1 MTVRKAA
8 LDCLEKLQHPNC
20 RISPLVRQVSQQLQP
35 VDLKLFHELVYGT
48 IRWQGQLD
56 WVLSNFVPQRFRL
69 QKRVQNILRLGAY
82 QLLHLDRIPVH
93 AAIYETVELAKP
105 KVKTARFINAV
116 LRNVS
121 RQGDELSFP
130 DPVEDPLNGI
140 SISLSYPKWLIKRWI
155 SDHDSGWTTGFC
167 RASNL
172 VAPLTARVNTLKIS
186 RQDLIEQLAAEG
198 VNAQP
203 TTISPEGIQLTG
215 VSDLA
220 RLYTHEEGFF
230 QVQDEAAQMVSHL
243 ALPEQTCQLQSVV
256 DLCAAP
262 GGKTTHLA
270 QLMGNKGRV
279 IAMDVSKEKIK
290 LIEQNCQRLG
300 VQNVETV
307 VGSAL
312 DSEIDFLSSADV
324 VLVDVPC
331 SGFGTLRRH
340 PDIRWK
346 KKPNQISE
354 LANLQLQI
362 LCNVACQIQRG
373 GIIVYSTCTI
383 EVEENQ
389 KVITQFQHQYPNFI
403 VDPAGAILPS
413 AEQNTFTVE
422 GYWQTFPHLHHMD
435 GSFAARLI
443 KT

>member
-1 MTVRKAA
+1 
-8 LDCLEKLQHPNC
+8 
-20 RISPLVRQVSQQLQP
+20 
-35 VDLKLFHELVYGT
+35 
-48 IRWQGQLD
+48 
-56 WVLSNFVPQRFRL
+56 
-69 QKRVQNILRLGAY
+69 
-82 QLLHLDRIPVH
+82 
-93 AAIYETVELAKP
+93 
-105 KVKTARFINAV
+105 
-116 LRNVS
+116 
-121 RQGDELSFP
+121 
-130 DPVEDPLNGI
+130 
-140 SISLSYPKWLIKRWI
+140 
-155 SDHDSGWTTGFC
+155 
-167 RASNL
+167 
-172 VAPLTARVNTLKIS
+172 
-186 RQDLIEQLAAEG
+186 
-198 VNAQP
+198 
-203 TTISPEGIQLTG
+203 
-215 VSDLA
+215 
-220 RLYTHEEGFF
+220 LYTHEEGFF

-243 ALPEQTCQLQSVV
+243 ALPEQTCQPQSVV

-312 DSEIDFLSSADV
+312 DSEIDFLSFADV

-383 EVEENQ
+383 EIEENQ

>member
-1 MTVRKAA
+1 
-8 LDCLEKLQHPNC
+8 
-20 RISPLVRQVSQQLQP
+20 
-35 VDLKLFHELVYGT
+35 
-48 IRWQGQLD
+48 
-56 WVLSNFVPQRFRL
+56 
-69 QKRVQNILRLGAY
+69 
-82 QLLHLDRIPVH
+82 
-93 AAIYETVELAKP
+93 
-105 KVKTARFINAV
+105 
-116 LRNVS
+116 
-121 RQGDELSFP
+121 
-130 DPVEDPLNGI
+130 
-140 SISLSYPKWLIKRWI
+140 
-155 SDHDSGWTTGFC
+155 
-167 RASNL
+167 
-172 VAPLTARVNTLKIS
+172 
-186 RQDLIEQLAAEG
+186 
-198 VNAQP
+198 
-203 TTISPEGIQLTG
+203 
-215 VSDLA
+215 
-220 RLYTHEEGFF
+220 
-230 QVQDEAAQMVSHL
+230 MVSHL

-346 KKPNQISE
+346 KKPNHISE
-354 LANLQLQI
+354 LADLQLQI